1 MPFPRNAKLT
11 NTILAIAVL
20 TGGAFPAMTASAESL
35 GAQAAQPAGYVYA
48 TSVESGAVPTLTIP
62 QFGPEMT
69 GVYSE
74 TQDDAFYDGI
84 YQSGGGTIT
93 KGRLV
98 GTFSG
103 NVFTG
108 YWYEEQGRTGV
119 QRECNPPHEGERI
132 YGRVTLRFSADRK
145 SFTGLHSTCDTA
157 PEDAYFASW
166 KGTLTR
172 VLP

>member
-1 MPFPRNAKLT
+1 MPFRQNAKLT
-11 NTILAIAVL
+11 SIILAIAVL
-20 TGGAFPAMTASAESL
+20 TGGAVPALTASAQSS
-35 GAQAAQPAGYVYA
+35 GAQASEPAGYVYA
-48 TSVESGAVPTLTIP
+48 TSVESGAAPNLTFL

-74 TQDDAFYDGI
+74 TQDDAFFDGI

-98 GTFSG
+98 GTFNG

-108 YWYEEQGRTGV
+108 YWYEDQGRTGV
-119 QRECNPPHEGERI
+119 QRECDPPHEGERI

-172 VLP
+172 IDP